1 MKIIKS
7 FRKSISIS
15 FDKTWVLVI
24 KAPYFTSDKTIQ
36 NFIEKNKLWVEKTK
50 IKVLEKNRIFDF
62 WEKFFYLW
70 NEYLLLSDNISE
82 KIVFDW
88 TNFYLNIKHKTKI
101 KEKLT
106 EFYKMESSF
115 YIKTKVFE
123 IASINNLKYNSIK
136 ITSAKTRWGSC
147 TSKKNLNFS
156 FRLIMAPKS
165 SIDYVIVHELAH
177 LLEMNHSPKFWNNV
191 SIFFDKL
198 NLWNYKNHQSWLKL
212 NWSKLMYV

>member
-7 FRKSISIS
+7 FRKTLSMK
-15 FDKTWVLVI
+15 FDNSWTLIV
-24 KAPYFTSDKTIQ
+24 KAPYFTSDRTIH
-36 NFIEKNKLWVEKTK
+36 NFIEKNKLWIEKTRNNFIEKTK
-50 IKVLEKNRIFDF
+50 IFDF

-70 NEYLLLSDNISE
+70 NEYVLLSDLTSE
-82 KIVFDW
+82 KMKFDW
-88 TNFYLNIKHKTKI
+88 INFYLSNKHKNKI
-101 KEKLT
+101 REKFL

-115 YIKTKVFE
+115 YIKTKTLE
-123 IASINNLKYNSIK
+123 IASVNNLKYNVIK

-177 LLEMNHSPKFWNNV
+177 LLEMNHSPKFWHNV
-191 SIFFDKL
+191 STFFDRL
-198 NLWNYKNHQSWLKL
+198 DLWNYKDHQKWLKI
-212 NWSKLMYV
+212 NWNKLMYV